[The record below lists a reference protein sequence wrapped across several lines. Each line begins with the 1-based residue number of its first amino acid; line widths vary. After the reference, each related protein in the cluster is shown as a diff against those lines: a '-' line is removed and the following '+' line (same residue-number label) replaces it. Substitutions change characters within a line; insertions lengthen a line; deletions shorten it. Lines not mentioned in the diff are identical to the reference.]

1 MLHEILLSLSGHPSP
16 LLRNDFSDPKSQAV
30 LSPPERDLLRTV
42 AHLGDLHCK
51 LIART
56 AEIST
61 SHPSVICRAV
71 STAIKSTHLAA
82 FQRKILEVEDGI
94 LRKDAALV
102 GAYNIVPLT
111 AVIGEFSGWTRR
123 LEWLWEITQ
132 FMHSDKKAPPCR
144 AANLIDRLRGEL
156 QTGYADVGETALSLV
171 KVAEAAWVKQISAW
185 VLYGRIPTLGEDDFF
200 IREDKNDEQVSVF
213 NRCKLSPCISL
224 TCVIQGYSI
233 DYNLLP
239 SFVTHFT
246 ANSMLFIGASLNHI
260 RSRNTV
266 DTSASDLRNL
276 SIPLQELSSLTFPL
290 SSPMLSKAITSIR
303 LHLSRTVLQKLL
315 PLSRVLETLQLLRE
329 FFLLG
334 RGEFAMALTQ
344 QADEKIRSRWRRA
357 DNLAY
362 EKRDGFGTIVIKEG
376 EVTAALNRT
385 WAALGA
391 MQGEHAEEDE
401 DLELARDLLRL
412 ELVKPKTSTPKKAR
426 MEVGRQVADSIVT
439 TPFHNLLFSVPVV
452 LTMQVPPPLDLFL
465 SNSDLETYTAINSYL
480 LAIRRAHLRLTDLW
494 KVTSL
499 RRQHPAPPRPPYS
512 LTRGGAT
519 KTRTLRERH
528 AARSLVMRGPW
539 STSSAA
545 IFFLAE
551 TEAYLQVEVVEGLWD
566 HFHTWV
572 LGKPDTTQRH
582 RPATPSNTAP
592 STIDGGAGDGH
603 LRGND
608 DQQQQHDPQT
618 LSAAH
623 RRYLRALTRRLLLA
637 RPSPSPLSSSFSST
651 TAAPTI
657 TTTTTPFVDA
667 LHALLVHVDHLV
679 ALVRRLD
686 GIWRS
691 ADLEADEGVVDAF
704 SNLEAE
710 ERDVRASLRDVEG
723 RLKRAV
729 GAAVDALRALS
740 VDSAFLAQLEGEGDD
755 DDDGDDGGG
764 AEGDEDENTRYRP
777 RRIGGVDRLLMKL
790 DFGVWFDGVDGAND
804 RDGGFV
810 DDGF

>member
-1 MLHEILLSLSGHPSP
+1 
-16 LLRNDFSDPKSQAV
+16 
-30 LSPPERDLLRTV
+30 
-42 AHLGDLHCK
+42 
-51 LIART
+51 
-56 AEIST
+56 
-61 SHPSVICRAV
+61 
-71 STAIKSTHLAA
+71 
-82 FQRKILEVEDGI
+82 
-94 LRKDAALV
+94 
-102 GAYNIVPLT
+102 
-111 AVIGEFSGWTRR
+111 
-123 LEWLWEITQ
+123 
-132 FMHSDKKAPPCR
+132 
-144 AANLIDRLRGEL
+144 
-156 QTGYADVGETALSLV
+156 
-171 KVAEAAWVKQISAW
+171 
-185 VLYGRIPTLGEDDFF
+185 
-200 IREDKNDEQVSVF
+200 
-213 NRCKLSPCISL
+213 
-224 TCVIQGYSI
+224 
-233 DYNLLP
+233 
-239 SFVTHFT
+239 
-246 ANSMLFIGASLNHI
+246 MLFIGASLNHI
-260 RSRNTV
+260 RSRNSV
-266 DTSASDLRNL
+266 DTSGSDLRNL
-276 SIPLQELSSLTFPL
+276 STPLQELSSLAFPL

-376 EVTAALNRT
+376 EVSTTLNRT

-401 DLELARDLLRL
+401 ELELARDLLRL

-426 MEVGRQVADSIVT
+426 MEVGRQAADSIVT

-452 LTMQVPPPLDLFL
+452 LAMQVPPPLDLFL

-480 LAIRRAHLRLTDLW
+480 LSIRRAHLRLTDLW

-512 LTRGGAT
+512 LTRGGAA

-528 AARSLVMRGPW
+528 TARSSVMRGPW

-572 LGKPDTTQRH
+572 LGKPDNTQRH
-582 RPATPSNTAP
+582 RPASPSNNAP
-592 STIDGGAGDGH
+592 STLDGGGGDGH
-603 LRGND
+603 PTDNN

-623 RRYLRALTRRLLLA
+623 RRYLRALTRRLLLT
-637 RPSPSPLSSSFSST
+637 RSSPSPQSASFSST
-651 TAAPTI
+651 TPAATTTTI
-657 TTTTTPFVDA
+657 TTTTPFADA
-667 LHALLVHVDHLV
+667 LHALLVLVDHLV

-710 ERDVRASLRDVEG
+710 ERDVRASLRDVEA

-729 GAAVDALRALS
+729 AAAVDALRALS
-740 VDSAFLAQLEGEGDD
+740 VDSAFLAQLEGEDD
-755 DDDGDDGGG
+755 DDDGDGDDGG
-764 AEGDEDENTRYRP
+764 AEGDGDETTRYRP

-790 DFGVWFDGVDGAND
+790 DFGVWFDGADGAG
-804 RDGGFV
+804 RDGELV